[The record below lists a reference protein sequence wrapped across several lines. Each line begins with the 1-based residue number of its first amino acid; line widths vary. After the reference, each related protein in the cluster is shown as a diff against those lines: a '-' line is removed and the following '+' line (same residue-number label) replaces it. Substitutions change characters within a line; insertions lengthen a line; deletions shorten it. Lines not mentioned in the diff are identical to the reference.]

1 MLKSNMIGTQSPG
14 HCVPRKLKADF
25 LLICCT
31 MIWGA
36 TFVLVK
42 DALTNASVFVFLA
55 LRFVLATFVL
65 ILMYGREL
73 RTVRASGLR
82 AGALIGCCMFGG
94 YAFQTAG
101 LALTTPS
108 KAAFITGFFVVLV
121 PLLLALFGSRRVP
134 LWVWFGAL
142 AAFAGLYFLAVPA
155 SGLAALNRGDLLI
168 LACAFMFALHVI
180 GIGHYTVRYSAGA
193 LTLIQVAITAL
204 FTILCVPFFAWIG
217 AEQPR
222 VVWTP
227 GLILAVIA
235 TGVFATAVAFSLQVW
250 AQQYTSANH
259 AAIIFTLEP
268 VFAGLTSFLFYHE
281 RLGRRS
287 LAGAA
292 LILGGILVA
301 ELLGPAPA
309 AEASVPPAETIQHS
323 T

>member
-1 MLKSNMIGTQSPG
+1 M
-14 HCVPRKLKADF
+14 PRKLKADL

-31 MIWGA
+31 LIWGA

-42 DALTNASVFVFLA
+42 DALASASIFVFLA
-55 LRFVLATFVL
+55 LRFLLATAAL
-65 ILMYGREL
+65 ILMYGNEL
-73 RTVRASGLR
+73 RGAGASAFR
-82 AGALIGCCMFGG
+82 AGALMGCCMFGG

-121 PLLLALFGSRRVP
+121 PVLLALFGSRRVP
-134 LWVWFGAL
+134 VWVWFGAL
-142 AAFAGLYFLAVPA
+142 LAFAGLYFLAVPP
-155 SGLAALNRGDLLI
+155 SGLAALNRGDLLV

-180 GIGHYTVRYSAGA
+180 SIGHYSIRHSTGA
-193 LTLIQVAITAL
+193 LTLIQVAITTL
-204 FTILCVPFFAWIG
+204 FTLLCVPLFAWMG

-222 VVWTP
+222 VVWTR
-227 GLILAVIA
+227 GLVLAVVT
-235 TGVFATAVAFSLQVW
+235 TGIFATAVAFSVQVW
-250 AQQYTSANH
+250 AQQYTSASH

-268 VFAGLTSFLFYHE
+268 VFAGLTSFVFYHE
-281 RLGRRS
+281 RLGARS

-292 LILGGILVA
+292 LILGGILIA

-309 AEASVPPAETIQHS
+309 AESSVPPAETLERL

>member
-1 MLKSNMIGTQSPG
+1 M
-14 HCVPRKLKADF
+14 PRKLKADL

-31 MIWGA
+31 LIWGA

-42 DALTNASVFVFLA
+42 DALANASVFVFLA
-55 LRFVLATFVL
+55 LRFLLATVVL

-73 RTVRASGLR
+73 RTVGAGGFR

-101 LALTTPS
+101 LELTTPS

-121 PLLLALFGSRRVP
+121 PVLLALFGTRRVP

-142 AAFAGLYFLAVPA
+142 SAFAGLYFLAVPP
-155 SGLAALNRGDLLI
+155 SGLAALNRGDLLV
-168 LACAFMFALHVI
+168 LACAFLFALHVI
-180 GIGHYTVRYSAGA
+180 SIGHYSIRYSAGA

-204 FTILCVPFFAWIG
+204 FTILCVPLFALLG
-217 AEQPR
+217 AERPR
-222 VVWTP
+222 LLWTTA
-227 GLILAVIA
+227 LILAVIA
-235 TGVFATAVAFSLQVW
+235 TGIFATALAFSVQVW

-268 VFAGLTSFLFYHE
+268 VFAGLTSFAFYHE
-281 RLGRRS
+281 RLGARS

-292 LILGGILVA
+292 LILGGILIA

-309 AEASVPPAETIQHS
+309 AESSVPPAETVQHR

>member
-1 MLKSNMIGTQSPG
+1 
-14 HCVPRKLKADF
+14 VPRKLKADL

-31 MIWGA
+31 LIWGA

-42 DALTNASVFVFLA
+42 DALANASVFVFLA
-55 LRFVLATFVL
+55 LRFLLATVVL
-65 ILMYGREL
+65 ILMYGRQL
-73 RTVRASGLR
+73 RTVGASGFR

-101 LALTTPS
+101 LELTTPS

-121 PLLLALFGSRRVP
+121 PVLLALFGTRRVP

-142 AAFAGLYFLAVPA
+142 SAFAGLYFLAVPP

-180 GIGHYTVRYSAGA
+180 SIGHYSIRYSAGA

-204 FTILCVPFFAWIG
+204 FTILCVPLFALVG
-217 AEQPR
+217 AERPR
-222 VVWTP
+222 LLWTP
-227 GLILAVIA
+227 GLIFAVIA
-235 TGVFATAVAFSLQVW
+235 TGIFATALAFSVQVW

-268 VFAGLTSFLFYHE
+268 VFAGLTSFAFYHE
-281 RLGRRS
+281 RLGARS

-292 LILGGILVA
+292 LILGGILIA

-309 AEASVPPAETIQHS
+309 AESSVPPAETVQRL

>member
-1 MLKSNMIGTQSPG
+1 M
-14 HCVPRKLKADF
+14 PRKLKADL

-31 MIWGA
+31 LIWGA

-42 DALTNASVFVFLA
+42 DALASASVFVFLA
-55 LRFVLATFVL
+55 LRFLLATVVL

-73 RTVRASGLR
+73 RKVGAGGFR

-121 PLLLALFGSRRVP
+121 PVLLAFFGSRSVP

-142 AAFAGLYFLAVPA
+142 SAFAGLYFLAVPP
-155 SGLAALNRGDLLI
+155 SGLAALNRGDLLV
-168 LACAFMFALHVI
+168 LACALLFALHVI
-180 GIGHYTVRYSAGA
+180 SIGHYSTRYSTGA
-193 LTLIQVAITAL
+193 LTLIQVALTAL
-204 FTILCVPFFAWIG
+204 FTILCVPLFAWMG

-222 VVWTP
+222 VVWTR
-227 GLILAVIA
+227 GLILAVVA
-235 TGVFATAVAFSLQVW
+235 TGIFATALAFSVQVW
-250 AQQYTSANH
+250 AQQYTSAHH

-268 VFAGLTSFLFYHE
+268 VFAGLTSFAFYHE
-281 RLGRRS
+281 RLGARS

-292 LILGGILVA
+292 LILGGILIA

-309 AEASVPPAETIQHS
+309 AESSVPPAETVQHL

>member
-1 MLKSNMIGTQSPG
+1 
-14 HCVPRKLKADF
+14 VPRKLKADL

-31 MIWGA
+31 LIWGA

-42 DALTNASVFVFLA
+42 DALAHASVFVFLA
-55 LRFVLATFVL
+55 LRFLLATVVL

-73 RTVRASGLR
+73 RTVGASGFR

-101 LALTTPS
+101 LQLTTPS

-121 PLLLALFGSRRVP
+121 PVLLALFGTRRVP

-142 AAFAGLYFLAVPA
+142 SAFAGLYFLAVPP

-180 GIGHYTVRYSAGA
+180 SIGHYSIRHSAGA

-204 FTILCVPFFAWIG
+204 FTILCVPLFALVG
-217 AEQPR
+217 AERPR
-222 VVWTP
+222 LLWTP
-227 GLILAVIA
+227 ALILAVIT
-235 TGVFATAVAFSLQVW
+235 TGIFATALAFSVQVW

-268 VFAGLTSFLFYHE
+268 VFAGLTSFAFYHE
-281 RLGRRS
+281 RLGGRS

-292 LILGGILVA
+292 LILGGILIA

-309 AEASVPPAETIQHS
+309 AESSVPPPETVQHR